1 MYNNSNMQVKRYFFL
16 LIIVLLSNSNIIAQK
31 GNRLNIALEHYVG
44 SQPVA
49 LDSVFYK
56 NDLGQTFNVT
66 KFKYYLSNFKLLS
79 NDSRIKNQDGYY
91 LVNEDEDTTKRIV
104 LNNIGEGMTTGISF
118 TIGVDSLHNSS
129 GAQEGA
135 LDPMYGMFWAW
146 NSGYIF
152 LKLEGKSPSSNSP
165 GKIFEFHIGG
175 YKTPTNCIRTIKLNF
190 AQPVVINGKNELH
203 LKVDI
208 AEILKNPVT
217 IDLTKLSSVTD
228 FHNATMV
235 ADNYQDMFSVISVR

>member
-1 MYNNSNMQVKRYFFL
+1 MYNNSNMLIKRYLLLFISFFFYQL
-16 LIIVLLSNSNIIAQK
+16 PVLAQNGNKLNIIIEHFV
-31 GNRLNIALEHYVG
+31 GNEK
-44 SQPVA
+44 VA

-56 NDLGQTFNVT
+56 IDLGQSYNVT
-66 KFKYYLSNFKLLS
+66 KFKYYLSNFKILG
-79 NDSRIKNQDGYY
+79 NDSRVKNQEGYY
-91 LVNEDEDTTKRIV
+91 LVNEDEDTTKKIV
-104 LNNIGEGMTTGISF
+104 LNNFGEGSITGISF
-118 TIGVDSLHNSS
+118 TLGVDSLHNCS

-165 GKIFEFHIGG
+165 GKIYEFHIGG
-175 YKTPTNCIRTIKLNF
+175 FKEPTNCIRTIKLNF
-190 AQPVVINGKNELH
+190 AQPVTISGTNELH

-217 IDLTKLSSVTD
+217 IDLSKLSSVTD

-235 ADNYQDMFSVISVR
+235 ANNYQDMFSVISVR

>member
-1 MYNNSNMQVKRYFFL
+1 MLIKRYFL
-16 LIIVLLSNSNIIAQK
+16 LIIAVLLYKSPVIAQN
-31 GNRLNIALEHYVG
+31 GNKLNIVLEHFVG
-44 SQPVA
+44 GQPVA
-49 LDSVFYK
+49 LDTVFYK
-56 NDLGQTFNVT
+56 NDLGQSFNVT
-66 KFKYYLSNFKLLS
+66 KFKYYLSNFKLLG
-79 NDSRIKNQDGYY
+79 NDSRVKKQDGYY

-104 LNNIGEGMTTGISF
+104 LNNIGEGTITGISF
-118 TIGVDSLHNSS
+118 TIGVDSVHNCS

-152 LKLEGKSPSSNSP
+152 LKLEGKSPSSTSP

-175 YKTPTNCIRTIKLNF
+175 FKEPTNCIRTIKLNF
-190 AQPVVINGKNELH
+190 AQPVTISGTNELH

-217 IDLTKLSSVTD
+217 IDLSKLSSVTD